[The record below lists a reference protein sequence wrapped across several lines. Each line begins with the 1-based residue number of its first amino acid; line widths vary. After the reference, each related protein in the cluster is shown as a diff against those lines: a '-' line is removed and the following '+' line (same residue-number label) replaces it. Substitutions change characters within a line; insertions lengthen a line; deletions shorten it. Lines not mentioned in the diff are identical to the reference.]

1 MPDLK
6 QRLAKLNEQLA
17 STKLEPSPDQSGGE
31 HFFEYLTCT
40 ILFMGKNEKLVCSLL
55 KPSVS
60 KEIMSYLQQ
69 LRRIII

>member
-31 HFFEYLTCT
+31 QFLN
-40 ILFMGKNEKLVCSLL
+40 I
-55 KPSVS
+55 
-60 KEIMSYLQQ
+60 
-69 LRRIII
+69 

>member
-31 HFFEYLTCT
+31 HFLN
-40 ILFMGKNEKLVCSLL
+40 I
-55 KPSVS
+55 
-60 KEIMSYLQQ
+60 
-69 LRRIII
+69 